1 MRWRQPCTHVPP
13 ETVANEAVITQLA
26 SDTIELLR
34 NHEPGYAAVTPAATS
49 AVALAREL
57 GVKLETTYTGRA
69 FAALLADAAVGTLAD
84 ADVLFWDTYNSAPMP
99 PPGREDSLPPALR
112 EFLARS
118 LTT

>member
-69 FAALLADAAVGTLAD
+69 FAALLADA
-84 ADVLFWDTYNSAPMP
+84 DVLFWDTYNSAPMP